1 MVKVEIIA
9 TIKSAQQQNG
19 LKHSDY
25 LRYRRYCAKRMRSL
39 RKSLK
44 FLFGHGKFE
53 KKTITPELCQDNRY
67 ILLLLLNAERSWSYA
82 MQLRQHISSNP
93 SSVAKRH
100 LLTRLRKAVKWSEKL
115 ESIVNAVGDVK
126 STLEAQAYRAVMQG
140 NLELECQHLEV
151 ARDCFLNA
159 QAVYIKLSSVVDS
172 IENVAIQQKLAHI
185 QPMIKYCQHQIGHE
199 ISTDELLELKFMN
212 TPEAQLL
219 NSQIESLLA
228 ESRMSR
234 VQNTGHICIKGKNY
248 MIKNEKARLAL
259 QKAEEVFMAM
269 EKVEDK
275 VEYYTEAFGYYDDA
289 CRYIKKEKDERAAAG
304 DMGEATVWSNL
315 LESIQEV
322 KAGRIVERNLELA
335 KIVENKFEDEIDL
348 VLMGGKPKGKP
359 GEIVKVYDVVLN
371 SMKNE
376 KEDQERAVLRGKR
389 AYFMSLFYLYNEKW
403 LESYAMLQ
411 RAMEL
416 GYNNEKIPSI
426 MMKLQAII
434 AVNDVPPDLSKIHLY
449 EKQAD
454 FPPEVQAIP
463 CKPVFY
469 DLALDQIE
477 YPDLSKKLQ
486 AKGVFSSL
494 KSWFSRT

>member
-25 LRYRRYCAKRMRSL
+25 LRYRRYCAKRMRSI

-44 FLFGHGKFE
+44 FLYGHGKFE
-53 KKTITPELCQDNRY
+53 KKAITPELCQDNRY

-100 LLTRLRKAVKWSEKL
+100 LLTRLRKAVKWSENL
-115 ESIVNAVGDVK
+115 ESVVNAVGDVK

-140 NLELECQHLEV
+140 NLELECQHWEV
-151 ARDCFLNA
+151 ARDCFVNA
-159 QAVYIKLSSVVDS
+159 QAVYTKLSSVVDS

-185 QPMIKYCQHQIGHE
+185 QPMIKYCLHQIGHE
-199 ISTDELLELKFMN
+199 ISTDELLELKFLN
-212 TPEAQLL
+212 TPESQLL

-228 ESRMSR
+228 ESRQSR
-234 VQNTGHICIKGKNY
+234 LQTAGQITIKNKNY
-248 MIKNEKARLAL
+248 SIKNEKARLAL

-275 VEYYTEAFGYYDDA
+275 LEYYTEAFGYYDEA
-289 CRYIKKEKDERAAAG
+289 CRFIKKEKDERTAAG
-304 DMGEATVWSNL
+304 DSGEATVWGNL
-315 LESIQEV
+315 LESIQEI
-322 KAGRIVERNLELA
+322 KAGRTVERNLELA
-335 KIVENKFEDEIDL
+335 KIAENKFEDESDL
-348 VLMGGKPKGKP
+348 VFNGGKAKGKP
-359 GEIVKVYDVVLN
+359 GEIVKVYDVVLG
-371 SMKNE
+371 SMKGE
-376 KEDQERAVLRGKR
+376 KDEREKGMIRGKR

-403 LESYAMLQ
+403 LESFAMLQ
-411 RAMEL
+411 RALEL
-416 GYNNEKIPSI
+416 GYGNEKINGI

-434 AVNDVPPDLSKIHLY
+434 AINEVPPDLSKIHLY

-454 FPPEVQAIP
+454 FPPEIQAIA

-477 YPDLSKKLQ
+477 YPDLSKKNQ
-486 AKGVFSSL
+486 AKGMFSSL
-494 KSWFSRT
+494 KSWFGRS